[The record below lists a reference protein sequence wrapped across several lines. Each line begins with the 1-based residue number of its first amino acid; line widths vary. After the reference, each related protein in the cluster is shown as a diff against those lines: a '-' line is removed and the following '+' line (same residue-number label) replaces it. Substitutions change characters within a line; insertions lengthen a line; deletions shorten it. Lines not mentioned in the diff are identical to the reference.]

1 MGKSAEEILEE
12 VRLKAK
18 KAAKVYNHCTP
29 NETLGESIFMSGV
42 DFVISAIEQQPLP
55 VDGYREAAIEFAEWV
70 NDSYTKVESL
80 ELKKWAWVNFK
91 EEDVMLHG
99 SDYHFTTL
107 INEVGKTTEELYNLF
122 LASPNQEQGE
132 KQEQK

>member
-55 VDGYREAAIEFAEWV
+55 VGGYREAEQWKKFAEWTA
-70 NDSYTKVESL
+70 SEYWFYYTNLKVWQKSFDDGIHD
-80 ELKKWAWVNFK
+80 K
-91 EEDVMLHG
+91 
-99 SDYHFTTL
+99 FTT
-107 INEVGKTTEELYNLF
+107 EQLYNLF
-122 LASPNQEQGE
+122 KSSSPNQEQGE
-132 KQEQK
+132 KQEQNPG